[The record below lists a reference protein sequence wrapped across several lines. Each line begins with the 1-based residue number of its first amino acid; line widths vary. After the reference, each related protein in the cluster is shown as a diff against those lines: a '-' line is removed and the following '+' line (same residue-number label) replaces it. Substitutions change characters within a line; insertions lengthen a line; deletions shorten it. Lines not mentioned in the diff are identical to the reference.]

1 MLKQKKWLIATIVVV
16 LSFFIYSNIG
26 EQLSSEQRSS
36 EATESEIIND
46 VYTSSNNTK
55 ENKSDENITQENIT
69 QANTTQANT
78 IQANTIQE
86 TNTQENNTQDSN
98 LMVIYGE
105 DYYLKDDVATYL
117 HTYEELP
124 PNYIT
129 KSEAIDLG
137 WDADKGNLWDVSYG
151 SVIGGDRFGN
161 REGLLPK
168 KEGRTYYEC
177 DVNYEGGF
185 RNAMRLVFSNDG
197 LIYYTEDHYGSF
209 EPLFP

>member
-16 LSFFIYSNIG
+16 LSFFIYSNMG
-26 EQLSSEQRSS
+26 DQLSSEQRSS
-36 EATESEIIND
+36 KATESEIIND
-46 VYTSSNNTK
+46 VYTSSNNTI
-55 ENKSDENITQENIT
+55 ENNNVENST
-69 QANTTQANT
+69 QAYIT
-78 IQANTIQE
+78 QE
-86 TNTQENNTQDSN
+86 TNTQETNTQETNTQDSN
-98 LMVIYGE
+98 LMIIYGE

>member
-16 LSFFIYSNIG
+16 LSFFIYSNMG
-26 EQLSSEQRSS
+26 DQLSSEQRSS
-36 EATESEIIND
+36 KATESEIIND
-46 VYTSSNNTK
+46 VYTSSNNTI
-55 ENKSDENITQENIT
+55 ENNNVENST
-69 QANTTQANT
+69 QAYIT
-78 IQANTIQE
+78 QE
-86 TNTQENNTQDSN
+86 TNTQETNTQDSN
-98 LMVIYGE
+98 LMIIYGE

>member
-1 MLKQKKWLIATIVVV
+1 MLKQKKWLIATIIVV

-26 EQLSSEQRSS
+26 DQLSSEHLLSNS
-36 EATESEIIND
+36 TELEVTND
-46 VYTSSNNTK
+46 VYTNSIITEELNTQESN
-55 ENKSDENITQENIT
+55 TQENIT
-69 QANTTQANT
+69 KENTKQV
-78 IQANTIQE
+78 
-86 TNTQENNTQDSN
+86 SS
-98 LMVIYGE
+98 LKVVYGN
-105 DYYLKDDVATYL
+105 DYYSKDEVATYL

-129 KSEAIDLG
+129 KSEANALG

-197 LIYYTEDHYGSF
+197 LIYYTEDHYASF

>member
-55 ENKSDENITQENIT
+55 ENNSDENSTQE
-69 QANTTQANT
+69 
-78 IQANTIQE
+78 
-86 TNTQENNTQDSN
+86 SN
-98 LMVIYGE
+98 LTIIYGE